1 MPQQLVTPDE
11 FLTKLGACFSDP
23 SSSSSVWLTH
33 KRLTFGGDED
43 VPMGQAQ
50 DEGDDQPEY
59 EVLIRCTQGDTKFSA
74 KIPASSLA
82 TFHATYGSLLKSS
95 FAPLMRKRDK
105 KKEKARA
112 EALTKKRRE
121 VYTDV
126 VVGNEGKRGKG
137 RRQRMR
143 KIKAQKKKES
153 ERERLE
159 NLVSQQDKT
168 GSGAEL

>member
-1 MPQQLVTPDE
+1 MPQELVSPEE

-33 KRLTFGGDED
+33 KRLTYTGDED
-43 VPMGQAQ
+43 VFMIYGK
-50 DEGDDQPEY
+50 DEVDDQSEY
-59 EVLIRCTQGDTKFSA
+59 EVLIRCTQGDNKFSA
-74 KIPASSLA
+74 KIPASSLP

-137 RRQRMR
+137 RRQRLR
-143 KIKAQKKKES
+143 RIKAQKKKES

-159 NLVSQQDKT
+159 NLTSQQDK
-168 GSGAEL
+168 SGAEL

>member
-1 MPQQLVTPDE
+1 MPQQLVSPEE
-11 FLTKLGACFSDP
+11 FLTKLEACFSDP

-33 KRLTFGGDED
+33 KRLAYSGDED
-43 VPMGQAQ
+43 VHMTQEQ
-50 DEGDDQPEY
+50 DEGEDDQPEY
-59 EVLIRCTQGDTKFSA
+59 EVLIRCTQGDNKFSA
-74 KIPASSLA
+74 KIPASSLS

-126 VVGNEGKRGKG
+126 IIGNEGKRGKG

-159 NLVSQQDKT
+159 NLSPQQDK
-168 GSGAEL
+168 SGAEL